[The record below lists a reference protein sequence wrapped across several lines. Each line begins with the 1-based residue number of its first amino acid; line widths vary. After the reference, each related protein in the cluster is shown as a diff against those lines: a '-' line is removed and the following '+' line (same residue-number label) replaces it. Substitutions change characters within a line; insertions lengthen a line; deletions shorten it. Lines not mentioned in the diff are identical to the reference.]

1 MSRQRTADAEPRTL
15 YVHRPVKNA
24 AELTAWARSQG
35 FDDTLKA
42 EDLHVTIAFSRKPVD
57 WFSIPTWGADE
68 DIEIKGGP
76 RLVEPLGDNGAIVL
90 KIASDRL
97 KYRHE
102 EFLAKGASW
111 DWPGFQPHVTITYR
125 GTSVD
130 LGRVEPYQGDII
142 LGPEVYSEVDEDW
155 ASKAQTDHVTT
166 DHLHAFS
173 PQRPTALY
181 DAVSVGEAR
190 RTRDGYLVAD
200 VRMARTGIYEYAG
213 FEMGDSSRETVRVYR
228 PPEEVFDQAAMGSFA
243 HRPVTN
249 DHPPQQV
256 TADNWKTFAIGQIG
270 GEVARDGDFV
280 RVPMI
285 VMDAAGISAFEGGKR
300 ELSAGYVCD
309 LDWTPGTAPDGSA
322 YDAIQRNIRGNH
334 LALVDRG
341 RAGSACRIGDGRTP
355 TRSEAQP
362 SPAPANQEEGG
373 QDMADNNRSVVVD
386 GISIPVSDQAAQA
399 VGKLQ
404 NQLSDAQKSIETK
417 DGEIDALK
425 AGHAKEI
432 EAKDAKIK
440 ELEAVATVE
449 ALDAAVAERTAL
461 LDEAK
466 PFLADGYK
474 PEGKS
479 NGDIRKDA
487 LIGAGVLTDETAKA
501 KSDEY
506 ITAAFDT
513 MVSSG
518 QRSDP
523 IQRVVDNT
531 PARSGDGSAY
541 DKHRQRLSDGWKSPQ
556 PSQ

>member
-1 MSRQRTADAEPRTL
+1 MAKQRTADAEPRTL

-24 AELTAWARSQG
+24 AELIAWARSQG

-76 RLVEPLGDNGAIVL
+76 RLVEPLGDKGAIVL

-111 DWPGFQPHVTITYR
+111 DWPGFQPHVTITYL

-142 LGPEVYSEVDEDW
+142 LGPEVYSELDDGWE
-155 ASKAQTDHVTT
+155 AQAIGDHVTI
-166 DHLHAFS
+166 DHLHAFR
-173 PQRPTALY
+173 PQRPTALH

-213 FEMGDSSRETVRVYR
+213 FELGDSSRDIVRVYR
-228 PPEEVFDQAAMGSFA
+228 PAEEVFDQEAMGSFA

-270 GEVARDGDFV
+270 GDVARDGEFV

-285 VMDAAGISAFEGGKR
+285 VMDAAGISAFEDGKR

-309 LDWTPGTAPDGSA
+309 LDWTPGTAPDGSD

-355 TRSEAQP
+355 TPVETQP
-362 SPAPANQEEGG
+362 SPAPENSRGG
-373 QDMADNNRSVVVD
+373 QDMADNTRNVVVD
-386 GISIPVSDQAAQA
+386 GISIPMSDQAAQA
-399 VGKLQ
+399 VQKLQ
-404 NQLSDAQKSIETK
+404 GQLSDAQKSIETK

-531 PARSGDGSAY
+531 PARTGEGSAY
-541 DKHRQRLSDGWKSPQ
+541 DKQRKRLSDAWKSPQ
-556 PSQ
+556 PTQ